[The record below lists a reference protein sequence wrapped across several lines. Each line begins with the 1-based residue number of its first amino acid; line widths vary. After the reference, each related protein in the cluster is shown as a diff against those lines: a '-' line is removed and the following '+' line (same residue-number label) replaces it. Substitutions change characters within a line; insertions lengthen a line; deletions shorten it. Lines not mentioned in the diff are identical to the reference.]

1 MPPSLSA
8 TMPLSTQ
15 RLEKNIVYVTGLPR
29 AGSTLICQLLGEH
42 AAIYSPGQSSALLS
56 GIKTLQGH
64 LSDHEFLLSQLDN
77 QFERVYQRLLNAYRG
92 FINGWFAET
101 EKNWVVD
108 KNRGWLN
115 ALDLALHLDP
125 NCRMVVCVRELGQ
138 IYGSIEKQHEMTL
151 LLDFPD
157 NLAHLS
163 PYKRC
168 DRLFAPQGVVGSP
181 LGAIQGLQDR
191 TPIQQER
198 LFFLVFEHLMSEPRQ
213 VMKDLFTWLNL
224 DPIEIDPQNLTVGIQ
239 EADSYYRFKYP
250 HKTYT
255 KIHPLEIHPI
265 SPRIQL
271 ELETSYRWFYEL
283 FYPGLLP
290 TATRDAPP

>member
-1 MPPSLSA
+1 MSP
-8 TMPLSTQ
+8 STQ
-15 RLEKNIVYVTGLPR
+15 NLDKNIIYVTGLPR
-29 AGSTLICQLLGEH
+29 AGSTLTCQVLGEH
-42 AAIYSPGQSSALLS
+42 PAIYSPGHSSPLLS
-56 GIKTLQGH
+56 GIKTLQSH
-64 LSDHEFLLSQLDN
+64 LSDNEFLLGQLDN
-77 QFERVYQRLLNAYRG
+77 QFELVYQRLLNAYRG
-92 FINGWFAET
+92 FINGWFAEN

-138 IYGSIEKQHEMTL
+138 IYGSIEKQHEKTL

-163 PYKRC
+163 AYERC
-168 DRLFAPQGVVGSP
+168 DRLFAPQGVVGGP
-181 LGAIQGLQDR
+181 LGSIQGLQDR
-191 TPIQQER
+191 KQSQQER
-198 LFFLVFEHLMSEPRQ
+198 LFFVVFEHLMSEPRQ
-213 VMKDLFTWLNL
+213 VMGDLFTWLNL
-224 DPIEIDPQNLTVGIQ
+224 EVVDIDPQNLTVRPS

-250 HKTYT
+250 HKTYPQIQAPG
-255 KIHPLEIHPI
+255 KHFI

-271 ELETSYRWFYEL
+271 QLQTNYRWFYEL

-290 TATRDAPP
+290 TVTGDS